1 MNKAA
6 FSLIEL
12 IIVVVIMGVV
22 YTLAVTS
29 FQTLKSEETKTS
41 LENLK
46 EYLQSIPHG
55 KSVELLCLDECMSC
69 SIFVDGEK
77 YSSTSPFDNIL
88 DDSIKIYRYDF
99 FLGVQEESKKVYF
112 NSEDVEEDV
121 CFSYGVDKKG
131 VGDQVL
137 VEFKDKVYDFS
148 TYLSSVPVYSSLREA
163 AEAKEILAQEIL
175 R

>member
-1 MNKAA
+1 
-6 FSLIEL
+6 
-12 IIVVVIMGVV
+12 MGIV
-22 YTLAVTS
+22 YTLAVTN
-29 FQTLKSEETKTS
+29 FQTLKSEETKVG

-46 EYLQSIPHG
+46 EYLQNIPHS

-77 YSSTSPFDNIL
+77 YSNTSPFDYIL
-88 DDSIKIYRYDF
+88 DDSVKIYRYDF
-99 FLGVQEESKKVYF
+99 FIGVQEESKKVYF

-148 TYLSSVPVYSSLREA
+148 TYLSSVPVHNSFGEV
-163 AEAKEILAQEIL
+163 AEAKESLAQEIL